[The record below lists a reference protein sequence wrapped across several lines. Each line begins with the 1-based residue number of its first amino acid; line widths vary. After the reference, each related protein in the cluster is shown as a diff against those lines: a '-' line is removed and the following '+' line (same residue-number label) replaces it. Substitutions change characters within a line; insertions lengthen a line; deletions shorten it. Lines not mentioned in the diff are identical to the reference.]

1 MTGFTRRLL
10 RHLSFAVTAC
20 ALMLGASAHAQS
32 GYTQT
37 RYPIVLVHGLF
48 GFDSALGVDYF
59 YGIPDALRQG
69 GARVFVAQVSAANST
84 EVRGEQLLAQ
94 VKTILAVTGAS
105 KVNLVG
111 HSHGGPTT
119 RYVAGVAPGLVASV
133 TSIGGVNRGSR
144 VADILR
150 GVAPAG
156 SVSETVANGAASA
169 LVGLIN
175 LVSGGSGLPQMPTA
189 ALDSLTTAGLADFNR
204 RFPQAVPTGCGSGAE
219 LVNGVRYYSWTGTQ
233 QLTNVL
239 DVTDG
244 PLAVMGLVFGEANDG
259 LVSACSS
266 RLGKHLGD
274 YRQNHLD
281 EVNQLVGLRDWFS
294 ADPVTL
300 YRQHANRLPRRLG
313 QCESACRPHRPPRSA
328 CCTQRAR
335 RCAPSALCPRRAP
348 SPIWRGRSAGPLH
361 PGPHGGGAQ
370 HRTDTQPE
378 TGRTQRH

>member
-1 MTGFTRRLL
+1 M
-10 RHLSFAVTAC
+10 
-20 ALMLGASAHAQS
+20 AQAQA

-48 GFDSALGVDYF
+48 GFDSFLGVDYF
-59 YGIPDALRQG
+59 YGIPSALQRD

-94 VKTILAVTGAS
+94 VKNIMAITGAK

-111 HSHGGPTT
+111 HSHGGPTI

-133 TSIGGVNRGSR
+133 TSIGGVNKGSR

-150 GVAPAG
+150 GTVPAG
-156 SVSETVANGAASA
+156 SLPETVVNNAAKA
-169 LVGLIN
+169 FVALIN
-175 LVSGGSGLPQMPTA
+175 LGSGATGLPQTPTA
-189 ALDSLTTAGLADFNR
+189 ALNSLSTAGSLAFNQ
-204 RFPQAVPTGCGSGAE
+204 RFPQALPADCGSGPE

-233 QLTNVL
+233 PVTNVL
-239 DVTDG
+239 DVSDG
-244 PLAVMGLVFGEANDG
+244 PLGIMSLTFGQANDG

-281 EVNQLVGLRDWFS
+281 EVNQVLGLRDWFS

-300 YRQHANRLPRRLG
+300 YRQHANRLKQASL
-313 QCESACRPHRPPRSA
+313 
-328 CCTQRAR
+328 
-335 RCAPSALCPRRAP
+335 
-348 SPIWRGRSAGPLH
+348 
-361 PGPHGGGAQ
+361 
-370 HRTDTQPE
+370 
-378 TGRTQRH
+378 

>member
-1 MTGFTRRLL
+1 MTGFLGRLARRIAFAATAGMLL
-10 RHLSFAVTAC
+10 V
-20 ALMLGASAHAQS
+20 GASANAQS

-69 GARVFVAQVSAANST
+69 GAKVYVAQVSAANST

-94 VKTILAVTGAS
+94 VKTIMAITGAA

-111 HSHGGPTT
+111 HSHGGPTA
-119 RYVAGVAPGLVASV
+119 RYVAGVAPQRIASV
-133 TSIGGVNRGSR
+133 TSIGGVNKGSR

-156 SVSETVANGAASA
+156 SVSEVVANGAAKA

-175 LVSGGSGLPQMPTA
+175 LTSGGTGLPQMPTA
-189 ALDSLTTAGLADFNR
+189 ALDSLTTTGLASFNR
-204 RFPQAVPTGCGSGAE
+204 RFPQALPNGCGSGAE
-219 LVNGVRYYSWTGTQ
+219 QVNGVRYYSWTGTKP
-233 QLTNVL
+233 LTNVL
-239 DVTDG
+239 DASDG
-244 PLAVMGLVFGEANDG
+244 LLSIMGLTFGEANDG

-281 EVNQLVGLRDWFS
+281 EVNQLLGLRDWFS
-294 ADPVTL
+294 TDPVTL
-300 YRQHANRLPRRLG
+300 YRQHANRLKQQGL
-313 QCESACRPHRPPRSA
+313 
-328 CCTQRAR
+328 
-335 RCAPSALCPRRAP
+335 
-348 SPIWRGRSAGPLH
+348 
-361 PGPHGGGAQ
+361 
-370 HRTDTQPE
+370 
-378 TGRTQRH
+378 